1 MVIQFN
7 CDEIDS
13 LNPQAEA
20 GHPTDAVNKFYPQS
34 NNQKM
39 NTEKNQDW
47 I

>member
-20 GHPTDAVNKFYPQS
+20 GHPTDAVNNPQS